1 MQCAHIEYNGL
12 KDVLFELVSVPLQ
25 PEHGVVCVSV
35 VSLQE
40 GESLVADTLHLIQL
54 LLTACVCGG
63 RGAEGRGGG
72 EGRGGEGEG
81 RRGGR
86 GEGRGGEGRGGE
98 GGGEGGGGERE
109 AGHEKERD

>member
-25 PEHGVVCVSV
+25 PEHGVVRVSV

-54 LLTACVCGG
+54 LRTACVCGG
-63 RGAEGRGGG
+63 RGAEGRGG
-72 EGRGGEGEG
+72 EGRGG
-81 RRGGR
+81 
-86 GEGRGGEGRGGE
+86 
-98 GGGEGGGGERE
+98 GGGGGGRE